1 MRIIRQIFHWIIK
14 WFWLKPT
21 DPNDPK
27 IKATQVLHNYI
38 CVKYHDQWI
47 NLHKSEIVMWNRL
60 SRKDKRAMAQRFYHQ
75 EKKGHIKFVE
85 INGKMTCIKNKNYE
99 SRKGD

>member
-1 MRIIRQIFHWIIK
+1 MRIIRQIFQWFIK

-21 DPNDPK
+21 DPKDPP

-38 CVKYHDQWI
+38 CIKYHGQWI
-47 NLHKSEIVMWNRL
+47 NLLKSEMIMWNGL
-60 SRKDKRAMAQRFYHQ
+60 SRKDKRAMGKRFHYQ
-75 EKKGHIKFVE
+75 EKKGHIRFVE

-99 SRKGD
+99 ARKGN